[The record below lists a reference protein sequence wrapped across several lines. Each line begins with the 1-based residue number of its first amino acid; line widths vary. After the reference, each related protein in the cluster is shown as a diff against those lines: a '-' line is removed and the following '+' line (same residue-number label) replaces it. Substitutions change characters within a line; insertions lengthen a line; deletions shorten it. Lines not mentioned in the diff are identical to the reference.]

1 MNQFAVKIS
10 GLSSKITVPVLQSNF
25 SLIGPVLKVDLYN
38 DLSSLPCAELTFE
51 SEELARKA
59 IEQFNGKQLLKD
71 KVTVEM
77 VKFKCDKEVIGELV
91 YPVARQM
98 YGEKAGKITGM
109 VVDAVLRIR
118 ANGKSAAEMQDV
130 LSSEKIVTELVGVNW
145 RMLIFSLIWVF
156 DVFFYYIGQRGF
168 YETERQRIIIDQ
180 IL

>member
-10 GLSSKITVPVLQSNF
+10 GLSSKITVPVLQANF
-25 SLIGPVLKVDLYN
+25 SLVGPVLRVNLYN
-38 DLSSLPCAELTFE
+38 DLSLLPCAELTFE
-51 SEELARKA
+51 SEEHAREA
-59 IEQFNGKQLLKD
+59 IEQFNGKQLLKN

-98 YGEKAGKITGM
+98 YSEKAGKITGM

-130 LSSEKIVTELVGVNW
+130 LGSEKIVTELVGVNW
-145 RMLIFSLIWVF
+145 LMLIFFLDLCLMILF
-156 DVFFYYIGQRGF
+156 NFF
-168 YETERQRIIIDQ
+168 
-180 IL
+180 